1 MAHTFSLGIRQ
12 IWEELSVM
20 QSPGFYWVNIDRQ
33 TDANLLCWQ
42 IITTQTEDSSL
53 ALIYSGDKPDNLLTD
68 RPSPSVKK
76 LPLYSLPGKKA
87 ALLYLRD
94 DLMRT
99 LNPKNR
105 LLLLLAPANLWQ
117 TFTHDELREWSYGTA
132 KWLRQRQCT
141 MVILS
146 HSSGVN
152 RLRGQLSNEHRI
164 FNGLSNLQWQQDSA
178 QYLVNWWSTPHCINA
193 NQLLTLNQTPQ
204 GWQAEEEE
212 SSALHTQVVSDAGRY
227 LAERCI
233 LEGAP
238 PLSVNWQLFE
248 NSTSLTQQGMQA
260 MAATLI
266 FALSQSDHIDVLA
279 HQIHN
284 LRRQR
289 GNGLK
294 IVVREM
300 SASLRYS
307 DERLLLACGA
317 SLIVPHAAPLSSFLT
332 MLEGVQGQRLSRHIP
347 ADIDTLLAGLRPL
360 PVKGYLPLEDFSKAV
375 VSLLENTLLPEDG
388 KGVMVALRPVPGL
401 TARQSM
407 TLCHQRRFG
416 DVMTVAQNR
425 LFLFLSTCRINDLDT
440 ALKFIFRLPVREAF
454 SNWVVWYE
462 DVDILSEINRLTQ
475 NLALAQSSVKRDL
488 QAGPKTTTKA
498 TAITEETQA
507 EQRRQPVPITLLSRG
522 QG

>member
-1 MAHTFSLGIRQ
+1 MAHSFLLGIRQ

-20 QSPGFYWVNIDRQ
+20 QSPGFYWVNVDRQ
-33 TDANLLCWQ
+33 IDANLLCRQ
-42 IITTQTEDSSL
+42 IITAQTEDSLL
-53 ALIYSGDKPDNLLTD
+53 ALICSHDKPSHLLAD
-68 RPSPSVKK
+68 LPSPAIKK
-76 LPLYSLPGKKA
+76 LPLYTLPDKKT
-87 ALLYLRD
+87 ALLFLRD

-99 LNPKNR
+99 LHPKNR
-105 LLLLLAPANLWQ
+105 LLILLAQADLWQ
-117 TFTHDELREWSYGTA
+117 TFTDDELRVWSYGLA

-141 MVILS
+141 LILLS
-146 HSSGVN
+146 YGSGVN
-152 RLRGQLSNEHRI
+152 KLKDRLSAEHRI
-164 FNGLSNLQWQQDSA
+164 LNGLANLQWQQDSA
-178 QYLVNWWSTPHCINA
+178 QYLVNWWSTANCINA
-193 NQLLTLNQTPQ
+193 NQLMTLYPTPE
-204 GWQAEEEE
+204 GWLAQEEEKTT
-212 SSALHTQVVSDAGRY
+212 SSPTRVVSDAGRY
-227 LAERCI
+227 LAERSI

-238 PLSVNWQLFE
+238 PLSVNWKLFE
-248 NSTSLTQQGMQA
+248 NSVLLTQHGMQA

-266 FALSQSDHIDVLA
+266 YALYQSDQVEILA
-279 HQIHN
+279 HQIHS

-317 SLIVPHAAPLSSFLT
+317 SLIVPHIAPLSSFLT
-332 MLEGVQGQRLSRHIP
+332 MLEGVQGQRLSRYIP
-347 ADIDTLLAGLRPL
+347 VNIDALLAGLRPL

-401 TARQSM
+401 SARQSM

-416 DVMTVAQNR
+416 DIMTVAQNR

-462 DVDILSEINRLTQ
+462 DVDILSEIKRLAQ
-475 NLALAQSSVKRDL
+475 NMELAQSTLKRDL
-488 QAGPKTTTKA
+488 KSAPKTAA
-498 TAITEETQA
+498 TVEDVPTEE
-507 EQRRQPVPITLLSRG
+507 RRQPIPITLLSHG
-522 QG
+522 QKE